1 MIRNSIAVVTPVYN
15 GEATI
20 LKTINSLINQSFNN
34 WISIIVDDGSS
45 DSTSIILDQYKEDD
59 RFVIITLPENKG
71 RGYARKIAL
80 EKVKEVGAKYMCML
94 DADDLYYPNKLQLQ
108 FEYMESH
115 KNMALASY
123 SIALVDN
130 QLDIVSV
137 LASFLEEKILKFEKY
152 EDYIGIPHAS
162 SIIRVSQIGNETF
175 DDTFRFSEDQ
185 DFMIRFL
192 INKEYAFVPIISYLY
207 SRDYS
212 FSFSKYKKSLD
223 CIEKTYSKLPITRKN
238 KLKQQLIN
246 KLKIFYVVLLK
257 STGLINLYIGKLGK
271 KPTENEINYHRQWL
285 TEYKIKYK

>member
-80 EKVKEVGAKYMCML
+80 EKVKEVGATYMCML
-94 DADDLYYPNKLQLQ
+94 DADDIYYSNKLKLQ
-108 FEYMESH
+108 FEYMERH
-115 KNMALASY
+115 KNIALASY

-137 LASFLEEKILKFEKY
+137 IASFPTEKVLKFKKY
-152 EDYIGIPHAS
+152 EDYIGVPHAS
-162 SIIRVSQIGNETF
+162 SIIRMSEIGNETF
-175 DDTFRFSEDQ
+175 DETFRFSEDQ
-185 DFMIRFL
+185 DFMTRFL
-192 INKEYAFVPIISYLY
+192 INKEYAFVPIVCYLY

-223 CIEKTYSKLPITRKN
+223 CTEKTYSKLPITRKN
-238 KLKQQLIN
+238 KSKQQFIN
-246 KLKIFYVVLLK
+246 KLKIFYVFLLK
-257 STGLINLYIGKLGK
+257 STGLINLYIGKLGR
-271 KPTENEINYHRQWL
+271 KPTEDENNNHKLWL
-285 TEYKIKYK
+285 AEYKNKI